1 MTGYEALRHSAAW
14 IDLSTR
20 GKIRVTGQ
28 DRARLLHAMS
38 TNDIKNLQPGKG
50 MYAFFLDTKG
60 RILVDTYIYNFGESL
75 LLDTEPETGGKLR
88 DHLNKYIIAD
98 DVHLRGETAEWTA
111 IGLEGPA
118 SIAAAVELG
127 VSVPDTEYAI
137 RDYGSGFAAHVAS
150 TGPQGIRI
158 FLPLVESDQ
167 FVQRLTAAGIPQA
180 NAGDAR
186 TVRIENGK
194 PRYGEEISDRYLVH
208 ETQVIH
214 AVHFNKGCYLGQ
226 EIVERVRSRGQVHR
240 LLTSVRIQ
248 TDTPLAPGT
257 KLLANGETVAEIAS
271 AAFSPALGEVV
282 ALAYVRSHALQNR
295 PEMTVA
301 ETEPAVRA
309 FIR

>member
-1 MTGYEALRHSAAW
+1 MTGYEALRQSAAW

-20 GKIRVTGQ
+20 GKIRLTGK

-38 TNDIKNLQPGKG
+38 TNDVKNLVPGSG
-50 MYAFFLDTKG
+50 LYAFFLDNKG

-75 LLDTEPETGGKLR
+75 FLDTEPETGGKLR

-98 DVHLRGETAEWTA
+98 DVHLQDETADWAT
-111 IGLEGPA
+111 IGLEGPE
-118 SIAAAVELG
+118 SIPAAVEIG
-127 VSVPDTEYAI
+127 VSTPDREYSI
-137 RDYGSGFAAHVAS
+137 REWGSGFAAHVAG

-158 FLPLVESDQ
+158 FVRSEEKDHLVQ
-167 FVQRLTAAGIPQA
+167 HLTAAGIAQA
-180 NAGDAR
+180 SSEEAR
-186 TVRIENGK
+186 TCRIENGK
-194 PRYGEEISDRYLVH
+194 PRYGEEIGDRYLVQ
-208 ETQVIH
+208 ETQLLH

-240 LLTSVRIQ
+240 LLTPIRIQ
-248 TDTPLAPGT
+248 NDTPPAPGT
-257 KLLANGETVAEIAS
+257 KLVANGEPVAELAS

-282 ALAYVRSHALQNR
+282 GLAYVRSHALQNK

-301 ETEPAVRA
+301 ETEPAVKA